1 MVHKITIHIKTIK
14 KNTRKYFLTISV
26 FIITISS
33 YSQASPQD
41 KFGAWYM
48 FDGTLRVLDKLS
60 IKTGIQLRSFEVLD
74 NINLML
80 YYTGIKYH
88 LSEKTSLTMAYCYLD
103 IDKKFLIT
111 GENHLYESRPYEQIS
126 YKQKI
131 YNFPINHRLRL
142 EHRFLN
148 YKQQLTTLHKFRYRI
163 GTKINLNKTFFI
175 KVNEEVFMNTKNQ
188 VFTENRLFAALGY
201 QLSKSSNIQ
210 LGYLNHEIN
219 KQNLNRLQVG
229 FFIKT
234 DLRK

>member
-1 MVHKITIHIKTIK
+1 
-14 KNTRKYFLTISV
+14 
-26 FIITISS
+26 
-33 YSQASPQD
+33 
-41 KFGAWYM
+41 M
-48 FDGTLRVLDKLS
+48 FDGTHRVLNKLS
-60 IKTGIQLRSFEVLD
+60 IKTGIQLRSFEVID

-88 LSEKTSLTMAYCYLD
+88 LSKKTSLTLAYCYLD
-103 IDKKFLIT
+103 IDKTFLVT
-111 GENHLYESRPYEQIS
+111 GKNHLYESRPYEQIS
-126 YKQKI
+126 YKQEI

-148 YKQQLTTLHKFRYRI
+148 YKQQHTTLHRFRYRI

-234 DLRK
+234 DLKKKK